1 MEVFSVN
8 KSITVHKFGGS
19 CLRDI
24 SDLNRIAEVI
34 QHWPGQSILVVS
46 ALWGTTDRLMRASQE
61 PRYASRLVSD
71 LSRQHLRFA
80 PGLIDSE
87 NANVYNQV
95 LKGIEQALEE
105 LSRNPQDW
113 SATNRLLAAGERLSA
128 LVVAHRLQEFGIQA
142 HPVGAEDISLKLK
155 GVNRAPVVDIET
167 SMKELDRTALYGTP
181 VITGWFGEGSDGELA
196 LLGRGGSDHTATSI
210 ARLINADKVIL
221 WKDVDGVLPLNPRW
235 GIPSKSIPY
244 LGYGEAVELARLDT
258 PVLHP
263 ATVEPLR
270 SIGIPLEIRDLRG
283 VLKDT
288 ASTIIGPDL
297 HQTRRVKAIGCL
309 PNVVRLSVES
319 PSLEVQSEKLGRI
332 LVDFAEENIPC
343 WNLDSKPGSIS
354 WILSQHDLMIATEI
368 VSTYFNPPKISEYG
382 VMFSLVGNKL
392 PEDSEN
398 LLVSNLKEILD
409 VEILSVTDHAIRLI
423 SKNNE
428 IHSMLNT
435 LASYLQ
441 LTVEA

>member
-1 MEVFSVN
+1 MS
-8 KSITVHKFGGS
+8 KTITVHKFGGS

-34 QHWPGQSILVVS
+34 QYWPGQSVIVVS
-46 ALWGTTDRLMRASQE
+46 ALWGTTDRLMRASHE
-61 PRYASRLVSD
+61 PRYASRLVND

-80 PGLIDSE
+80 PGIIESE
-87 NANVYNQV
+87 NGKVFSSV

-105 LSRNPQDW
+105 LSCNSSDW
-113 SATNRLLAAGERLSA
+113 RASNRLLAAGERLSA

-155 GVNRAPVVDIET
+155 GSNRAPVVDLES
-167 SMKELDRTALYGTP
+167 SMNKLDRNALYGTP

-210 ARLINADKVIL
+210 AHLIDADRVIL

-235 GIPSKSIPY
+235 GIQSSPIPY
-244 LGYGEAVELARLDT
+244 LGYGEAIELARLDT

-270 SIGIPLEIRDLRG
+270 SVGIPLEIRDLRG
-283 VLKDT
+283 IHRTK
-288 ASTIIGPDL
+288 AATIIGPDL

-309 PNVVRLSVES
+309 PNIIRIRARA
-319 PSLEVQSEKLGRI
+319 PSLESQNEQLGRVLI
-332 LVDFAEENIPC
+332 EFAQENIPC
-343 WNLDSKPGSIS
+343 WNLDSTPGELT
-354 WILSQHDLMIATEI
+354 WVVSQHDIGKASSIVATHF
-368 VSTYFNPPKISEYG
+368 STPEKEEYG

-392 PEDSEN
+392 PEDSESALIDEIQS
-398 LLVSNLKEILD
+398 LLE
-409 VEILSVTDHAIRLI
+409 VEVISETDHAIRLL
-423 SKNNE
+423 SKNKE
-428 IHSMLNT
+428 ILSMLEI
-435 LASYLQ
+435 LADCLNLSI
-441 LTVEA
+441 ES

>member
-1 MEVFSVN
+1 MS
-8 KSITVHKFGGS
+8 KTITVHKFGGS

-34 QHWPGQSILVVS
+34 QFWPGQSIVVVS

-80 PGLIDSE
+80 PGLIESD
-87 NANVYNQV
+87 NAHLFNAV

-105 LSRNPQDW
+105 LSRSPNDW
-113 SATNRLLAAGERLSA
+113 RSTNRLLAAGERLSA
-128 LVVAHRLQEFGIQA
+128 LVVAHHLQEFGILA
-142 HPVGAEDISLKLK
+142 HPVGAEDIGLKLK
-155 GVNRAPVVDIET
+155 GINRAPIVDIDA
-167 SMKELDRTALYGTP
+167 SMDELDRTALHDTP

-210 ARLINADKVIL
+210 AHLVDANKVIL
-221 WKDVDGVLPLNPRW
+221 WKDVEGVLPLNPRW
-235 GIPSKSIPY
+235 GIQSKPIPY

-283 VLKDT
+283 VHKER
-288 ASTIIGPDL
+288 ASSIIGPDL
-297 HQTRRVKAIGCL
+297 HQTRKVKAIGCL
-309 PNVVRLSVES
+309 PSIARMSVRS
-319 PSLEVQSEKLGRI
+319 PSLEVQSEKLGRVLI
-332 LVDFAEENIPC
+332 EFADKNIPC
-343 WNLDSKPGSIS
+343 WDLDSTPGHIS
-354 WILSQHDLMIATEI
+354 WIVSQHDLVIATSI
-368 VSTYFNPPKISEYG
+368 VTKHFTAPKISEFG

-392 PEDSEN
+392 PDDSE
-398 LLVSNLKEILD
+398 LLLTNQLKELLE
-409 VEILSVTDHAIRLI
+409 VEVLSVTVHAIRLI
-423 SKNNE
+423 SKNKDV
-428 IHSMLNT
+428 HSMLKI
-435 LASYLQ
+435 LAKHLQ
-441 LTVEA
+441 LAIEA

>member
-1 MEVFSVN
+1 MI
-8 KSITVHKFGGS
+8 KSTTVHKFGGS

-34 QHWPGQSILVVS
+34 QHWPGQSVLVVS

-61 PRYASRLVSD
+61 PRYASRLVND

-80 PGLIDSE
+80 PGLVEGE
-87 NANVYNQV
+87 NAKLFKAV
-95 LKGIEQALEE
+95 LKGIELSLDE
-105 LSRNPQDW
+105 LSRNPQEW

-128 LVVAHRLQEFGIQA
+128 LVVAHHLQKFGIQA
-142 HPVGAEDISLKLK
+142 HPVGAEDIGLKLK
-155 GVNRAPVVDIET
+155 GVNRAPTVDIET
-167 SMKELDRTALYGTP
+167 SMKQLDRSALFGTP
-181 VITGWFGEGSDGELA
+181 VVTGWFGEGSDGELA

-210 ARLINADKVIL
+210 AHLIDAAKVIL

-235 GIPSKSIPY
+235 GITSQPIPY
-244 LGYGEAVELARLDT
+244 LGYGEAVELSRLDT

-283 VLKDT
+283 VIKET

-309 PNVVRLSVES
+309 PNVVRIRVQSL
-319 PSLEVQSEKLGRI
+319 SLEVQSEKLGRG
-332 LVDFAEENIPC
+332 LVEFADENIPC
-343 WNLDSKPGSIS
+343 WDLESIPGSIT
-354 WILSQHDLMIATEI
+354 WIVSQHDLKVAKNI
-368 VSTYFNPPKISEYG
+368 VSTYFEKIDTLDFG

-392 PEDSEN
+392 PEESEGM
-398 LLVSNLKEILD
+398 LTDKLKQMLD
-409 VEILSVTDHAIRLI
+409 VEVLSVNDHAIRLI
-423 SKNNE
+423 SKSNE
-428 IHSMLNT
+428 IHSMLET
-435 LASYLQ
+435 LADYLQ
-441 LTVEA
+441 LAVEV

>member
-1 MEVFSVN
+1 MS
-8 KSITVHKFGGS
+8 KTITVHKFGGS

-34 QHWPGQSILVVS
+34 QFWPGQSIVVVS

-80 PGLIDSE
+80 PGLIESD
-87 NANVYNQV
+87 NAHLFNAV

-105 LSRNPQDW
+105 LSRSPNDW
-113 SATNRLLAAGERLSA
+113 RSTNRLLAAGERLSA
-128 LVVAHRLQEFGIQA
+128 LVVAHHLQEFGILA
-142 HPVGAEDISLKLK
+142 HPVGAEDIGLKLK
-155 GVNRAPVVDIET
+155 GINRAPIVDIDA
-167 SMKELDRTALYGTP
+167 SMDELDRTALHDTP

-210 ARLINADKVIL
+210 AHLVDANKVIL
-221 WKDVDGVLPLNPRW
+221 WKDVEGVLPLNPRW
-235 GIPSKSIPY
+235 GIQSKPIPY

-283 VLKDT
+283 VHKER
-288 ASTIIGPDL
+288 ASSIIGPDL
-297 HQTRRVKAIGCL
+297 HQTRKVKAIGCL
-309 PNVVRLSVES
+309 PSIARMSVRS
-319 PSLEVQSEKLGRI
+319 PSLEVQSEKLGRVLI
-332 LVDFAEENIPC
+332 EFADKNIPC
-343 WNLDSKPGSIS
+343 WDLDSTPGHIS
-354 WILSQHDLMIATEI
+354 WIVSQHDLVIATSI
-368 VSTYFNPPKISEYG
+368 VTKHFTAPKISEFG

-392 PEDSEN
+392 PDDSE
-398 LLVSNLKEILD
+398 LLLTNQLKELLE
-409 VEILSVTDHAIRLI
+409 VEVLSVTVHAIRLI
-423 SKNNE
+423 SKNKD
-428 IHSMLNT
+428 IPSMLKI
-435 LASYLQ
+435 LAKHLQ
-441 LTVEA
+441 LAIEA

>member
-1 MEVFSVN
+1 MI
-8 KSITVHKFGGS
+8 KSTTIHKFGGS

-34 QHWPGQSILVVS
+34 QHWPGQSVLVVS

-61 PRYASRLVSD
+61 PRYASRLVND

-87 NANVYNQV
+87 NGKLFKAV
-95 LKGIEQALEE
+95 LKGIEQALDD
-105 LSRNPQDW
+105 LSRNPHEW

-128 LVVAHRLQEFGIQA
+128 LVVAHHLQSFGIQA
-142 HPVGAEDISLKLK
+142 HPVGAEDIGLKLK

-167 SMKELDRTALYGTP
+167 SMKQLDRRALFGTP

-210 ARLINADKVIL
+210 ANLIDADKVIL

-235 GIPSKSIPY
+235 GIASKPIPY
-244 LGYGEAVELARLDT
+244 LGYGEAVELSRLDT

-283 VLKDT
+283 VIKET

-309 PNVVRLSVES
+309 PNIVRISVQS
-319 PSLEVQSEKLGRI
+319 PSLEVQSEKLGRV

-343 WNLDSKPGSIS
+343 WNLDSKPGSIT
-354 WILSQHDLMIATEI
+354 WIISQHDLKVATSI
-368 VSTYFNPPKISEYG
+368 VSTYFTELDTSEYG

-392 PEDSEN
+392 PDDSEVMLTN
-398 LLVSNLKEILD
+398 EVKQMLD
-409 VEILSVTDHAIRLI
+409 VEVLSVNEHAIRLI
-423 SKNNE
+423 SKSNDVY
-428 IHSMLNT
+428 SMLET
-435 LASYLQ
+435 LANYLQ
-441 LTVEA
+441 LALEA